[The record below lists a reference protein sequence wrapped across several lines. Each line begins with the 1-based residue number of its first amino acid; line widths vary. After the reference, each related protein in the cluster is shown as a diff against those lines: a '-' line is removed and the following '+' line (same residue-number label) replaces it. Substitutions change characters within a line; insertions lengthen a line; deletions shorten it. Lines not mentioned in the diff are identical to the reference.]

1 MKTKPWIQTRWNRLR
16 AAHRAGLPS
25 LTVARARQLLD
36 RHPDCGPAWKLL
48 GSALIELAR
57 FDEAKSAIRRAL
69 GLCPAEKLWIPLAEM
84 GHLCKATGDLGGAA
98 IWYRRA
104 IDAAPEE
111 AGAWIYLGGVL
122 AQAGR
127 LEEAEAALLAAT
139 RCEYGCRDEA
149 HLNLGLVL
157 RALDRHGEAALCFE
171 AALQIDPKYQAAKQA
186 LRDVR
191 QAIRVPKARRRGPA
205 ARENGDLLKPA
216 EVAAA

>member
-1 MKTKPWIQTRWNRLR
+1 MKTKPWIQTRWNRLC
-16 AAHRAGLPS
+16 AAHRAGLPA
-25 LTVARARQLLD
+25 LAVARARQLLD

-57 FDEAKSAIRRAL
+57 HEEAKAAIRRAM

-84 GHLCKATGDLGGAA
+84 GHLSKATGDLGAAA

-139 RCEYGCRDEA
+139 RCEHGCRDEA
-149 HLNLGLVL
+149 YLNLGLVL
-157 RALDRHGEAALCFE
+157 RALGRLGEAALCFE
-171 AALQIDPKYQAAKQA
+171 AALRIDPKYRAAKLA

-191 QAIRVPKARRRGPA
+191 QALRVPRSRRREVSS
-205 ARENGDLLKPA
+205 REIGDLRGA
-216 EVAAA
+216 EAAVA

>member
-1 MKTKPWIQTRWNRLR
+1 MKTKPWIETRWNRLR
-16 AAHRAGLPS
+16 AAHRSGLPA
-25 LTVARARQLLD
+25 LTIARARQLLD

-57 FDEAKSAIRRAL
+57 YDEAKAAIRRAL

-84 GHLCKATGDLGGAA
+84 GHLSKATGDLGGAA

-127 LEEAEAALLAAT
+127 LDEAEAALLAAT

-149 HLNLGLVL
+149 YLNLGLVL

-171 AALQIDPKYQAAKQA
+171 SALRIDPKYPAAKLA

-191 QAIRVPKARRRGPA
+191 QALKVPRPRRRVRSAQESGDIRRPEA
-205 ARENGDLLKPA
+205 A
-216 EVAAA
+216 VA